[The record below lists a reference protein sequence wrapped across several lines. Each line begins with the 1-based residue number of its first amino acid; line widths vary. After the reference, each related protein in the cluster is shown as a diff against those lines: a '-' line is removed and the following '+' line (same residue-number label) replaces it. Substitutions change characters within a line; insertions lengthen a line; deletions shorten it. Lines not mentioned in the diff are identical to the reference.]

1 MRLPIIHEVKVYRLS
16 AITLVV
22 KNMEA
27 SCKFYSRIPGF
38 KLVCGGASNDSFTTY
53 EAGKASKMF
62 LNLELR
68 NSCEKNTRDFGRII
82 FHTDDVNELY
92 SHLKNDDHISKLVS
106 FENEPTDAS
115 WGERFFHMRDPD
127 GYQLSFA
134 TPIRK
139 RSSDD
144 LMKSVVIMIQEG
156 IGDTMRLYS
165 ILLTLRKEEPLSL
178 SDKDYIQE
186 LIEKNR

>member
-1 MRLPIIHEVKVYRLS
+1 MRLLIIHEVKVYRLS

-68 NSCEKNTRDFGRII
+68 NSCDQNTRDFGRII
-82 FHTDDVNELY
+82 FHTDDVDELY

-106 FENEPTDAS
+106 FENEPTGTLIS
-115 WGERFFHMRDPD
+115 SSP
-127 GYQLSFA
+127 
-134 TPIRK
+134 
-139 RSSDD
+139 RSGCSDE
-144 LMKSVVIMIQEG
+144 LETG
-156 IGDTMRLYS
+156 ITMMVPCS
-165 ILLTLRKEEPLSL
+165 TTAQIFES
-178 SDKDYIQE
+178 
-186 LIEKNR
+186 

>member
-1 MRLPIIHEVKVYRLS
+1 MREVKVYRLS

-22 KNMEA
+22 KNMET

-38 KLVCGGASNDSFTTY
+38 KLVCGGASTDSFTTY
-53 EAGKASKMF
+53 EAGKASNIF

-68 NSCEKNTRDFGRII
+68 NSRDQNTRDFGRII
-82 FHTDDVNELY
+82 FHTNDVDKLY
-92 SHLKNDDHISKLVS
+92 SYLKNDAHISKLVY
-106 FENEPTDAS
+106 FETEPADAS

-139 RSSDD
+139 RSSG
-144 LMKSVVIMIQEG
+144 S
-156 IGDTMRLYS
+156 
-165 ILLTLRKEEPLSL
+165 
-178 SDKDYIQE
+178 
-186 LIEKNR
+186 